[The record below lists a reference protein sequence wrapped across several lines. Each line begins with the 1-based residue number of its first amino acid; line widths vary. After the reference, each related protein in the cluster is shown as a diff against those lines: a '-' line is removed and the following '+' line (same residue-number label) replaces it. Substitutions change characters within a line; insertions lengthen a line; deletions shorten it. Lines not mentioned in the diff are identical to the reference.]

1 MLTFILKPDNHVPLY
16 EQLYDFIKS
25 EIKNGNLRAGEKL
38 PSKRKLS
45 AHLNISQNTIE
56 TAYDQLKAEGY
67 ISSVP
72 KSGYYI
78 SKIEDE
84 YFSSAID
91 VQPMI
96 YVNTHE
102 ADYPPYKYD
111 FKTNKVDTTFFPFAT
126 WTRISKEIMHDE
138 NRELLKASHPQGDYH
153 LRVQIAKHLHQYRG
167 VNCLPEQIII
177 GAGTEYLLSL
187 LIQVL
192 DKSCVYAVENPG
204 YLKTFK
210 ILNSHGVKVN
220 PIGLDNDGICI
231 NKLKESDSNIAYI
244 TPSHHFPLGTIMP
257 INRRIQLLKWANHR
271 PDRYIIEDDYDS
283 EFRFNG
289 RPIPALQG
297 LDSKSKV
304 IYISTFSKSIAPS
317 IRISYMALPPILLE
331 RYQNDFLFY
340 SSTVPRFEQYTLY
353 QFIKDGHF
361 ERHLN
366 RMRNIYRVR
375 KDKLVNEVKKL
386 PFSDRI
392 EIIGENAGL
401 HLLFRVNS
409 ALTENNL
416 ISRAQQ
422 VGVKLYGLSAYY
434 IESEKTIPDS
444 TVILGYSHFD
454 LQEIE
459 DAIGLL
465 GNAWQELNQT
475 L

>member
-1 MLTFILKPDNHVPLY
+1 
-16 EQLYDFIKS
+16 
-25 EIKNGNLRAGEKL
+25 
-38 PSKRKLS
+38 
-45 AHLNISQNTIE
+45 
-56 TAYDQLKAEGY
+56 
-67 ISSVP
+67 
-72 KSGYYI
+72 
-78 SKIEDE
+78 
-84 YFSSAID
+84 
-91 VQPMI
+91 
-96 YVNTHE
+96 
-102 ADYPPYKYD
+102 
-111 FKTNKVDTTFFPFAT
+111 
-126 WTRISKEIMHDE
+126 
-138 NRELLKASHPQGDYH
+138 
-153 LRVQIAKHLHQYRG
+153 
-167 VNCLPEQIII
+167 
-177 GAGTEYLLSL
+177 
-187 LIQVL
+187 
-192 DKSCVYAVENPG
+192 
-204 YLKTFK
+204 
-210 ILNSHGVKVN
+210 
-220 PIGLDNDGICI
+220 
-231 NKLKESDSNIAYI
+231 
-244 TPSHHFPLGTIMP
+244 MP
-257 INRRIQLLKWANHR
+257 INRRIQLLKWANHGPER
-271 PDRYIIEDDYDS
+271 FIIEDDYDS

-297 LDSKSKV
+297 LDTNSKV

-317 IRISYMALPPILLE
+317 IRISYMVLPPILLE
-331 RYQNDFLFY
+331 RYQKDFLFY

-353 QFIKDGHF
+353 KFIKDGHF

-375 KDKLVNEVKKL
+375 KEKLVNEVKKL

-409 ALTENNL
+409 ALSENDL

-434 IESEKTIPDS
+434 IEPEKTISDS